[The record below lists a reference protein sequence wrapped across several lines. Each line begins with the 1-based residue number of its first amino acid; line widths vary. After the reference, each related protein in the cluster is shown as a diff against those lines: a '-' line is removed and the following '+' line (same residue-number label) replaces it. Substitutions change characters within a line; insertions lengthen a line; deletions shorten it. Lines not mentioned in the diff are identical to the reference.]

1 MKRSR
6 SLGTR
11 VSSGSTSINN
21 ITSSCPTQS
30 NPFDVTFQHVLLTQQ
45 FTKNNFLKL
54 EKKRERGTDRKKV
67 RRYTYKLIF

>member
-11 VSSGSTSINN
+11 VSSGNTSINN

-54 EKKRERGTDRKKV
+54 F
-67 RRYTYKLIF
+67 LN